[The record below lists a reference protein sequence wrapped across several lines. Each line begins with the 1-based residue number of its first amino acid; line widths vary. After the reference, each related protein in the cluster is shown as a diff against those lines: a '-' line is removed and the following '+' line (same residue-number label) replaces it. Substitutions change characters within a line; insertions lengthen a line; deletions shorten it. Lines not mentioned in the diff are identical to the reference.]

1 MKKIDLSFL
10 EDGQAGLSPR
20 MGGFLAE
27 AASVCFDHNS
37 HPKTLLL
44 SSSGHFEEIYEV
56 TCTDLHEHSR
66 SSFADIQEATE
77 YGACGVAISIVKT
90 ETPFITKRSYKGTG
104 FDYWLGVTTEGFPF
118 QESSRLEVSGIIGGT
133 TSQAATRLSEKL
145 EQMKISDHKRL
156 PGIAIIV
163 EFSKPLTKTGTR

>member
-10 EDGQAGLSPR
+10 ENGQAGLSPR

-27 AASVCFDHNS
+27 AASVCFDHHA

-44 SSSGHFEEIYEV
+44 RSTGHYEETYEL

-66 SSFADIQEATE
+66 GSFEDIQESTE
-77 YGACGVAISIVKT
+77 YGACGVAISIIKT
-90 ETPFITKRSYKGTG
+90 ETPLITKRSYKGTG
-104 FDYWLGVTTEGFPF
+104 FDYWLGTSTEGFPF
-118 QESSRLEVSGIIGGT
+118 QESARLEVSGIIKGGR
-133 TSQAATRLSEKL
+133 SQAEARLSDKL
-145 EQMKISDHKRL
+145 AQMQVSDDLGL

-163 EFSKPLTKTGTR
+163 EFSNPLISTGTR

>member
-27 AASVCFDHNS
+27 AASICFDHHA

-44 SSSGHFEEIYEV
+44 DSTGHYNETYEV
-56 TCTDLHEHSR
+56 TCTDLHDHSR
-66 SSFADIQEATE
+66 GSFADIQEATE
-77 YGACGVAISIVKT
+77 YGACGVAIAIIKT

-104 FDYWLGVTTEGFPF
+104 FDYWLGLSTEGFPF
-118 QESSRLEVSGIIGGT
+118 QESSRLEVSGMISGT
-133 TSQAATRLSEKL
+133 SSQATARLSDKL
-145 EQMKISDHKRL
+145 DQMKVSDHMGL

-163 EFSKPLTKTGTR
+163 EFSNPLTSTGTR